1 MRIITLSPQPDAKVP
16 SSRCATNIGLDFNY
30 LKLIPL
36 RVYRIS
42 FEKLERRTYLVNLPV
57 ITLSSDKI
65 NLNMK
70 NSAVP

>member
-16 SSRCATNIGLDFNY
+16 SSSCATNIGLDFNY
-30 LKLIPL
+30 PKLIPL

-57 ITLSSDKI
+57 ITLLSDKI
-65 NLNMK
+65 NLNME